1 MKYLKLYEDFNSS
14 NDITAGIA
22 REILPELEK
31 IKSENNGIFTKAM
44 LDNLMEE
51 RNLNSSMTLDVINY
65 LENELKFEFTPY
77 DDDSDDDSN
86 ESIVKSLIPEFEEM
100 REDNGIFTLDMFE
113 DFMKTEYG
121 MDLKDIDEMISIL
134 ATLHDDRFETEDGIE
149 WKGFDSD
156 VDDEDE
162 DDVPPPPDGFEGY
175 PGMEYS
181 LN

>member
-1 MKYLKLYEDFNSS
+1 MRYLKLYEDFNSS
-14 NDITAGIA
+14 NDDITTGIA
-22 REILPELEK
+22 REILPELQK

-65 LENELKFEFTPY
+65 LENELNFEFTP
-77 DDDSDDDSN
+77 DDDDDSN
-86 ESIVKSLIPEFEEM
+86 ESIVKSLIPKFEEM
-100 REDNGIFTLDMFE
+100 RENNGIFTLDMFE
-113 DFMKTEYG
+113 DFMKTEYS
-121 MDLKDIDEMISIL
+121 MDLKDIEEMISIL

-156 VDDEDE
+156 K
-162 DDVPPPPDGFEGY
+162 DDVTPPPDGFEGY